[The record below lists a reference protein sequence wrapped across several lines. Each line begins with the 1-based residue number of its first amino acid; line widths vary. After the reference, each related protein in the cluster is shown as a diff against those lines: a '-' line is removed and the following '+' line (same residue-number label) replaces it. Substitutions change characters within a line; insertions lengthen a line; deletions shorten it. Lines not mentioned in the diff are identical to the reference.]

1 MNTDKLVLHNFIQ
14 HVLKDAKPFL
24 KDAKIA
30 DVELI
35 NDDVISEIEHYI
47 RNVHFYAIHLFHLCN
62 QLERAIELLSNFRFN
77 SKNGISRG
85 EHLTYNV
92 ENYIIRLTSLTDR
105 ILQTINAV
113 FHLGINEKDINE
125 RVIMNNL
132 KVTMTSLPVSFNE
145 FRKVLGSYIGERNVI
160 VHRHSHIKK
169 DLHIIE
175 ALYHTQLSEIVL
187 ENNDKSENF
196 KYVRTQALIRYLS
209 KAKKDFKQI
218 NGICFEKL
226 LLIFDDLDEQ
236 YSIMMLR
243 LK

>member
-1 MNTDKLVLHNFIQ
+1 MNTDNLISHNFFQ
-14 HVLKDAKPFL
+14 QLLKDVEPFL
-24 KDAKIA
+24 KDAKKTE
-30 DVELI
+30 VELI
-35 NDDVISEIEHYI
+35 NEDVIPELDYYI
-47 RNVHFYAIHLFHLCN
+47 QNTAFYANHLFHLCN

-125 RVIMNNL
+125 RVIINNL
-132 KVTMTSLPVSFNE
+132 KVSMTSLPTSFNE
-145 FRKVLGSYIGERNVI
+145 IRKVLQSYITERNVI

-169 DLHIIE
+169 ELFQIE
-175 ALYHTQLSEIVL
+175 LFYNTELSKRML
-187 ENNDKSENF
+187 ESDKGENL
-196 KYVRTQALIRYLS
+196 KYVRTQTLTRYLS
-209 KAKKDFKQI
+209 KTKKEFTQI
-218 NGICFEKL
+218 NKMCFEKL

-236 YSIMMLR
+236 YSSMK
-243 LK
+243 LKL

>member
-1 MNTDKLVLHNFIQ
+1 MNTDNLICHNFLQ
-14 HVLKDAKPFL
+14 QLLKDTEPFL

-35 NDDVISEIEHYI
+35 NTDIIPEIEHYI
-47 RNVHFYAIHLFHLCN
+47 QNVHFYANHLFHLCN

-113 FHLGINEKDINE
+113 FHLGINEKDIND
-125 RVIMNNL
+125 RIIINNL
-132 KVTMTSLPVSFNE
+132 KVTMTSLPESFKE
-145 FRKVLGSYIGERNVI
+145 FRKVLQNYVTERNVI

-169 DLHIIE
+169 DLFQIE
-175 ALYHTQLSEIVL
+175 IFYHTELSKRML
-187 ENNDKSENF
+187 ESDKGKNL
-196 KYVRTQALIRYLS
+196 KYVRTQALNRYLS
-209 KAKKDFKQI
+209 KTKKEFTQT
-218 NGICFEKL
+218 NQMCFEKL
-226 LLIFDDLDEQ
+226 LLIFDDLDKQ
-236 YSIMMLR
+236 YSIMK
-243 LK
+243 LKLK

>member
-1 MNTDKLVLHNFIQ
+1 MTTDNLISHNFFQ
-14 HVLKDAKPFL
+14 QLLKDTEPFL

-35 NDDVISEIEHYI
+35 NKDVVPEIDYYI
-47 RNVHFYAIHLFHLCN
+47 QNVAFYAIHLLALCN
-62 QLERAIELLSNFRFN
+62 QLERAVELLSNFRFN

-125 RVIMNNL
+125 RVIINNL
-132 KVTMTSLPVSFNE
+132 KVTMTLLPASFNE
-145 FRKVLGSYIGERNVI
+145 FRKDLQKYVSERNVI

-175 ALYHTQLSEIVL
+175 ALYHTQLSKKML
-187 ENNDKSENF
+187 ENNDEAENF
-196 KYVRTQALIRYLS
+196 KEVRKEVLTRYLS
-209 KAKKDFKQI
+209 RTKKEFKQI
-218 NGICFEKL
+218 NGMCFEKL
-226 LLIFDDLDEQ
+226 LLIFDDLDKQ
-236 YSIMMLR
+236 YSIMK
-243 LK
+243 LKLK

>member
-1 MNTDKLVLHNFIQ
+1 MSTDKLVMHNFFQ
-14 HVLKDAKPFL
+14 QLLKDVEPFL

-35 NDDVISEIEHYI
+35 NDDVIPEIEHYI
-47 RNVHFYAIHLFHLCN
+47 RNVHFYAIHLFQLCN
-62 QLERAIELLSNFRFN
+62 QLERAVELLSNFRFN
-77 SKNGISRG
+77 NKNGISRG

-113 FHLGINEKDINE
+113 FHLGVNEKDINE

-132 KVTMTSLPVSFNE
+132 KVTMTSLPKSFNE
-145 FRKVLGSYIGERNVI
+145 FRKVVGSYKENRNII

-187 ENNDKSENF
+187 EDKDKSENF
-196 KYVRTQALIRYLS
+196 KYVRTQTLIRYLS
-209 KAKKDFKQI
+209 KTKKEFKQI
-218 NGICFEKL
+218 NEMCFEKL
-226 LLIFDDLDEQ
+226 LLIFDDLEKQ
-236 YSIMMLR
+236 YFIMN
-243 LK
+243 LKLK